1 MRSAKRRPTITVA
14 RNNALNSSAWGGN
27 EFGQGDVSAALG
39 QATKL
44 AAGQWQNIIIPMVCD
59 GVAPSDPTI
68 CACGFMQVDSN
79 SDGTVDCLQYAYGD
93 LDLSGVVSAADLSLL
108 LAHWGM
114 PDPTI
119 GDLDDNNAIDAAD
132 LSLLLAHWGNGV

>member
-1 MRSAKRRPTITVA
+1 
-14 RNNALNSSAWGGN
+14 
-27 EFGQGDVSAALG
+27 
-39 QATKL
+39 
-44 AAGQWQNIIIPMVCD
+44 
-59 GVAPSDPTI
+59 
-68 CACGFMQVDSN
+68 MQVDSN

-93 LDLSGVVSAADLSLL
+93 LDLSGVVSATDLSLL

-119 GDLDDNNAIDAAD
+119 GALDDNNAIDAAD

>member
-44 AAGQWQNIIIPMVCD
+44 AAGQWQNIIIPMVWD
-59 GVAPSDPTI
+59 GVAPSDSTI
-68 CACGFMQVDSN
+68 CVCGFMQVDSN
-79 SDGTVDCLQYAYGD
+79 SDGTVDYLQYAYGD

-108 LAHWGM
+108 LAHWGS
-114 PDPTI
+114 
-119 GDLDDNNAIDAAD
+119 GA
-132 LSLLLAHWGNGV
+132 